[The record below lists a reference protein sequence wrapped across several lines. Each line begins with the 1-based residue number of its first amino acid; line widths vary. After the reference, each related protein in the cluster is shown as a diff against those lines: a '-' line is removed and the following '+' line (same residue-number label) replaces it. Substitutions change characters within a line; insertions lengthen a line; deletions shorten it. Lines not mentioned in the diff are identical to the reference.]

1 MRGPSRSRP
10 RFGRP
15 DGAVRL
21 DLLARAFP
29 SRSPLFGIAFSLME
43 SRSAYW
49 GSRSEVARSKVNA
62 TFTFEMA
69 QRPKEDVRARI
80 VAAAEELFAEEGY
93 AAVGMA
99 RVAERAS
106 VSTGNVYRYFQ
117 GKEALFDEVLPDAL
131 VNRVVRL
138 TRGKI
143 ESLGDERDPR
153 RLSSDARYH
162 VLSHEVVEL
171 CVESRARMVILFGR
185 AEGTRH
191 EGFAEGLAVRLAEDA
206 LGYAKRAYPSLVVN
220 PQVRPTLRRIYAAF
234 FSQLTEALS
243 SVRTRAEV
251 ELVLALHTQHHRG
264 GLSHLFSTLA
274 EHASRAV
281 ERPALVP
288 EPVEEVAHADCHVV
302 SPTAA
307 RSRARRPRTPES
319 DRGARPLGPVAPG
332 SSGGAR
338 RRR

>member
-1 MRGPSRSRP
+1 
-10 RFGRP
+10 
-15 DGAVRL
+15 
-21 DLLARAFP
+21 
-29 SRSPLFGIAFSLME
+29 
-43 SRSAYW
+43 
-49 GSRSEVARSKVNA
+49 
-62 TFTFEMA
+62 MA

-106 VSTGNVYRYFQ
+106 VSTGNVYRYFS
-117 GKEALFDEVLPDAL
+117 GKEALFDEVLPDEL
-131 VNRVVRL
+131 VARVVRL

-153 RLSSDARYH
+153 RMSSDAPYH
-162 VLSHEVVEL
+162 VLSREVVEL

-185 AEGTRH
+185 AGGTRH

-220 PQVRPTLRRIYAAF
+220 PQLRPTLRRIYAAF

-251 ELVLALHTQHHRG
+251 ELVLAMHTQHHRG

-274 EHASRAV
+274 EHASRVV

-288 EPVEEVAHADCHVV
+288 EPVEEVVHADCHVV
-302 SPTAA
+302 TPPSALP
-307 RSRARRPRTPES
+307 RARRPRAAES
-319 DRGARPLGPVAPG
+319 DRGARAAVALAADPPRRT
-332 SSGGAR
+332 R